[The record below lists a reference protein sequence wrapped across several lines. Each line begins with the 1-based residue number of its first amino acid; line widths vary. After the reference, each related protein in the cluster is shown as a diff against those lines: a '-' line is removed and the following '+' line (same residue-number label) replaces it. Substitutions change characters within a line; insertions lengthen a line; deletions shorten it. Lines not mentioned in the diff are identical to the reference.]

1 MSRVRLGLLL
11 LAAFLIIVGLAQGKL
26 PGEGPVGGQTWGSMC
41 DWPGET
47 QSCLQSCRGA
57 FDPDKDYAGY
67 SMCLKECRIACKKA
81 KKRGFY

>member
-11 LAAFLIIVGLAQGKL
+11 LAAFLIIVGLAQENLSGQGL
-26 PGEGPVGGQTWGSMC
+26 VGGPTWGRLC
-41 DWPGET
+41 EWPGGT
-47 QSCLQSCRGA
+47 QACLQSCRGA

-67 SMCLKECRIACKKA
+67 SVCLEECRIACKKA